1 MGKYRTKAQL
11 KCKDILGKK
20 ALILGEVGS
29 GKTRLAAQLLQ
40 ELMML
45 VKPERIT
52 VIDLAPQRIGEI
64 GGKLTEYV
72 KINSR
77 IRYLSPK
84 NVFTPRLTGT
94 SPEQILHYAELNR
107 KSMEPLL
114 NRFIQNATE
123 VLVLNDTTLYLHSG
137 KLETVLKCAAL
148 ARTFL
153 TTAYYGSKLAR
164 DLGTGISSRERQLTD
179 KLASFMDLSVRLD

>member
-1 MGKYRTKAQL
+1 LGKYRTKAQL

-52 VIDLAPQRIGEI
+52 VIDLAPQRIGGI

-84 NVFTPRLTGT
+84 NVFTPRLSGT

-114 NRFIQNATE
+114 NRFIQNVTE
-123 VLVLNDTTLYLHSG
+123 VLVLNDITLYLHSG
-137 KLETVLKCAAL
+137 KLEIVLKCATL

-179 KLASFMDLSVRLD
+179 KLASLMDLSVRLD

>member
-123 VLVLNDTTLYLHSG
+123 VLVLNDTTLHLHSG